1 MRISTKITLA
11 TLSLL
16 AVASLSGMGA
26 GSAPETSSITAADLK
41 HDVFQLASNEMGGRL
56 VGTDGN
62 RLAAEFIAD
71 RFANLGLTAVDREE
85 NYRHTFELIIPRLG
99 TNTHLNLTVGDEPV
113 SSQLGSDFFPE
124 RFSGTGTAKGKLV
137 FAGYGI
143 SAPELGHDDYGDSD
157 LTNQVVLV
165 FDHEPGEADPNSPFD
180 GMMLSEYSRSVRKAL
195 EAQQRGAAAIL
206 LVEDVHNHSMG
217 RSFGQRM
224 SATWPRVQGRAPRY
238 HLGNWVNE
246 LRIPAVRIS
255 AEHAERLLM
264 NSENASLSSLAQLA
278 DTPGGVTPIER
289 PDIRID
295 ITTTV
300 YRERIQEHNIVGLIE
315 GTDPVLRNEWII
327 LCAHY
332 DHEGTT
338 SNGIFRGADDDA
350 SGVAGLLEIA
360 EAYALAAKNGQ
371 RPKRSILLAAWNAE
385 ERGLLGAW
393 AYVEEPLIPLADTVA
408 VLNMDMIGRNE
419 EIPENGGRRFYGLEP
434 QTAESNKN
442 AVNLLGYSFS
452 NDLRLT
458 ADAANAQI
466 GLQLRFRYDDS
477 PSNLLRRSDH
487 WPFLT
492 QGVPALFVHT
502 GLHPD
507 YHTLDDQPEALNY
520 DKMSQVVRLVHEMS
534 WSLAQSDQRP
544 HLN

>member
-1 MRISTKITLA
+1 MKSTLTLF
-11 TLSLL
+11 SLL
-16 AVASLSGMGA
+16 AVTSLSGMGA

-41 HDVFQLASNEMGGRL
+41 RDVFQLASDEMGGRL

-71 RFANLGLTAVDREE
+71 RFANLGLRPVDREE

-99 TNTHLNLTVGDEPV
+99 TNNHLNLLTVGDE
-113 SSQLGSDFFPE
+113 SFSFRLGSDFFPE
-124 RFSGTGTAKGKLV
+124 RFSGTGTTEGNLV

-143 SAPELGHDDYGDSD
+143 SAPELGHDDYGDAD
-157 LTNQVVLV
+157 VTNQVVLV
-165 FDHEPGEADPNSPFD
+165 FDHEPGEADPNSSFD
-180 GMMLSEYSRSVRKAL
+180 GTMLSEYSRSVRKAL

-206 LVEDVHNHSMG
+206 FTADIHNHSIG
-217 RSFGQRM
+217 RSFSQRM
-224 SATWPRVQGRAPRY
+224 STTWPTDQVRVPRY

-255 AEHAERLLM
+255 VEHAERLLM
-264 NSENASLSSLAQLA
+264 NSENVSLNSLAQLA
-278 DTPGGVTPIER
+278 DTPGGVTPVEH
-289 PDIRID
+289 PDIHVD

-300 YRERIQEHNIVGLIE
+300 YRERIQEYNVVGLIE

-338 SNGIFRGADDDA
+338 SNGVFNGADDDA

-360 EAYALAAKNGQ
+360 EAYALASQNGQ

-393 AYVEEPLIPLADTVA
+393 AYTMEPLIPLADTVA

-419 EIPENGGRRFYGLEP
+419 EVPENGGRRFYGLEP
-434 QTAESNKN
+434 QTAESNEN

-458 ADAANAQI
+458 AEAANTKI

-477 PSNLLRRSDH
+477 PSNLVRRSDH

-507 YHTLDDQPEALNY
+507 YHTMRDQPETLNY
-520 DKMSQVVRLVHEMS
+520 EKMSQVVRLVHEMS
-534 WSLAQSDQRP
+534 WSLAQSEQRP